1 MSIFTT
7 TTQISTKN
15 YPVFHINN
23 FTKQLVLMAFSSTA
37 RICNARQKQATPRN
51 QKQAF

>member
-7 TTQISTKN
+7 TAQISTKN
-15 YPVFHINN
+15 YPVFHTSN
-23 FTKQLVLMAFSSTA
+23 FTKQLVLMAFSCTA
-37 RICNARQKQATPRN
+37 RVRNARQKQAKTRN